1 MNSRRRVSAAL
12 LGLLA
17 LVLGGWF
24 GQGSPTADD
33 LRPVPA
39 VTVQSELVVRA
50 LSELPPEAAEVWALI
65 QDGGP
70 FPYEQDGTTFGNR
83 EGLLPDRE
91 RGWYREYTVPTP
103 GEDDRGARRLVI
115 GGERELYY
123 TDDHYGS
130 FVAVDPDR

>member
-1 MNSRRRVSAAL
+1 
-12 LGLLA
+12 
-17 LVLGGWF
+17 
-24 GQGSPTADD
+24 
-33 LRPVPA
+33 
-39 VTVQSELVVRA
+39 
-50 LSELPPEAAEVWALI
+50 
-65 QDGGP
+65 GGP

-103 GEDDRGARRLVI
+103 GEDDRGARRLVT

-123 TDDHYGS
+123 TDDHYDS

>member
-1 MNSRRRVSAAL
+1 MSSRRKVTGAL

-17 LVLGGWF
+17 LVVGAWF
-24 GQGSPTADD
+24 GQGFPTVDD

-39 VTVQSELVVRA
+39 ATVQSELTVRA

-103 GEDDRGARRLVI
+103 GEDDRGARRLVT

>member
-1 MNSRRRVSAAL
+1 MTSRRKVTGAL

-17 LVLGGWF
+17 LVVGAWV
-24 GQGSPTADD
+24 GQASPAADD
-33 LRPVPA
+33 LRSAPA
-39 VTVQSELVVRA
+39 ATAQSELAVRA

-65 QDGGP
+65 QGGGP

-103 GEDDRGARRLVI
+103 GEDDRGARRLVT

-123 TDDHYGS
+123 TDDHYDS